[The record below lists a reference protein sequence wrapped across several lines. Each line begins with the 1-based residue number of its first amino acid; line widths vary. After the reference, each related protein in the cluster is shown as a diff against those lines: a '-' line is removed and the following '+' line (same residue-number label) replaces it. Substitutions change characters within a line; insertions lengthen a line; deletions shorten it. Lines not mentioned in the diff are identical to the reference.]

1 MTDDLTDELTDEVTQ
16 GMPATPARPALFT
29 PLTLRGM
36 TARNRVWLAPMCQ
49 YSADEGMPGEWQLV
63 HLAARASGGFG
74 LLLTE
79 AAAVVP
85 EGRITPHDVG
95 LWSDEQALAW
105 QPVVAAVHARG
116 AQIAVQLAH
125 AGRKASTYRPW
136 SQAQGTVP
144 PDDGGWVTVA
154 PSAVPFPGYAA
165 PVELDAAG
173 IAGVVEAFAAA
184 ARRAL
189 AAGFDAVEVHA
200 AHGYLIHQFLSP
212 LSNERTDG
220 YGGDLAGRA
229 RLLIE
234 VVTAVRA
241 AWPDD
246 RPLLVRLS
254 ATDWTE
260 GGLTVE
266 DVATVATW
274 LAPLGVDLVDVSSGG
289 NVLAPVAVGP
299 GYQVPFARAVR
310 AASGLATSAVGLIGS
325 GAEAER
331 VLAEGSADVV
341 MIGRPALADAAWP
354 LRAAHELG
362 VPVAADGG
370 APWPPQYVRGAW
382 V

>member
-1 MTDDLTDELTDEVTQ
+1 MSSPTSS
-16 GMPATPARPALFT
+16 PALFT
-29 PLTLRGM
+29 PLTLRGA

-49 YSADEGMPGEWQLV
+49 YSAEGGMPGEWQLV

-74 LLLTE
+74 LLVTE
-79 AAAVVP
+79 ATAVMP
-85 EGRITPHDVG
+85 EGRITPQDVG

-105 QPVVAAVHARG
+105 RPIVDAVHARG
-116 AQIAVQLAH
+116 ALVAVQLAH

-136 SQAQGTVP
+136 SAAQGTVP
-144 PDDGGWVTVA
+144 PDDGGWATVA
-154 PSAVPFPGYAA
+154 PSPVPFPGYAPPA
-165 PVELDAAG
+165 ALDAAG
-173 IAGVVEAFAAA
+173 IAGVVDAFAAA
-184 ARRAL
+184 TRRAL

-200 AHGYLIHQFLSP
+200 AHGYLLHQFLSP
-212 LSNERTDG
+212 LSNERTDD
-220 YGGDLAGRA
+220 YGGDLEGRA
-229 RLLIE
+229 RLLLE
-234 VVTAVRA
+234 VVRAVRA
-241 AWPDD
+241 AWPED

-254 ATDWTE
+254 ATDWTD
-260 GGLTVE
+260 GGLTVDE
-266 DVATVATW
+266 VATVATW

-310 AASGLATSAVGLIGS
+310 EASGLATSAVGLIAS
-325 GAEAER
+325 GAQAQA

-362 VPVAADGG
+362 APVALDGA